1 MSSYALP
8 IDMLYKWEQETPQNI
23 YLRQP
28 INGEWHQWS
37 WHETGQQVRR
47 MAAYLKS
54 LDLPPASKIGILS
67 KNCAHWMF
75 SDLAIMMAGHVSVPL
90 YPNLSPDSLEQ
101 ILIHSE
107 TKVLFVGKLDDFEKM
122 RPGIPKDMS
131 CIAYPFYT
139 EEGYPTWDEL
149 IAEMEPLEENVS
161 RDPEELATIIY
172 TSGTTGMPK
181 GVMHKFFNFGFATV
195 NAVSRSS

>member
-1 MSSYALP
+1 MG
-8 IDMLYKWEQETPQNI
+8 QETPQNI

-28 INGEWHQWS
+28 IDGEWHQWS

-47 MAAYLKS
+47 MAAYLKVFGFA
-54 LDLPPASKIGILS
+54 PASKIGILS

-90 YPNLSPDSLEQ
+90 YPNLSADSLEQ

-107 TKVLFVGKLDDFEKM
+107 TKVLFVGKLDDFEKI
-122 RPGIPKDMS
+122 RPGIPKKMS

-139 EEGYPTWDEL
+139 E
-149 IAEMEPLEENVS
+149 
-161 RDPEELATIIY
+161 RATLL
-172 TSGTTGMPK
+172 GM
-181 GVMHKFFNFGFATV
+181 
-195 NAVSRSS
+195 S

>member
-28 INGEWHQWS
+28 IDGEWHQWS

-75 SDLAIMMAGHVSVPL
+75 SDLAIMMAGHVSVPF
-90 YPNLSPDSLEQ
+90 
-101 ILIHSE
+101 IL
-107 TKVLFVGKLDDFEKM
+107 T
-122 RPGIPKDMS
+122 
-131 CIAYPFYT
+131 
-139 EEGYPTWDEL
+139 
-149 IAEMEPLEENVS
+149 
-161 RDPEELATIIY
+161 
-172 TSGTTGMPK
+172 
-181 GVMHKFFNFGFATV
+181 
-195 NAVSRSS
+195 